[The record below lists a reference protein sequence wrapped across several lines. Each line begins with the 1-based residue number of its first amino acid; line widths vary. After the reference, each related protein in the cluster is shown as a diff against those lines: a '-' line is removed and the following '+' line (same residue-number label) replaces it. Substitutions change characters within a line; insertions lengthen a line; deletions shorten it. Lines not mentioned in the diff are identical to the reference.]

1 MQVKVEDVSSV
12 KKTLHI
18 EVPQDEVAR
27 ELDSAYNTLK
37 RTAKIK
43 GFRPGKVPRSVL
55 ERMFGK
61 DVRADVSSKLIQ
73 NSFLDAIKET
83 ELKIIGNPQV
93 DPPELDP
100 KSPYKYDATVEITP
114 EIDDIDFKGLQLKRT
129 NYSFSNDEVEAQLKM
144 LQKNLARHE
153 QISEDR
159 PVQEEDIVLID
170 YEGFKDGKPFAETGK
185 TENFSLKLGAGVISE
200 YFDSQLI
207 GMKAGDTKEI
217 TESFPE
223 DFGNK
228 TMAGNEIT
236 FQVMLHEI
244 RHEVLPEIDDVMAK
258 KVGQYENLD
267 QLKSAI
273 EDNLKQGYVKRTEQ
287 ELNEQI
293 FSTLISKTDFEAPDA
308 LVDMELQGI
317 IEEAERSFAYQNTSL
332 EQMGISK
339 EDIAYK
345 YRDTALKQVKRHLIL
360 SKVIDQEE
368 LTLSDEEID
377 KGFKDMSENFGHPL
391 ADIKKYYDENKDKLD
406 LFKHALLEKKAINL
420 IIESSKIEDVEPE
433 LETESETE
441 DKK

>member
-1 MQVKVEDVSSV
+1 MQVTVEDVSSV

-83 ELKIIGNPQV
+83 ELKIIGQPQV

-100 KSPYKYDATVEITP
+100 EAPYKYDASVEISP

-129 NYSFSNDEVEAQLKM
+129 NYSFSNDEVETQLKM

-159 PVQEEDIVLID
+159 PVREDDIVLID

-185 TENFSLKLGAGVISE
+185 TENFTLKIGAGVISE

-207 GMKAGDTKEI
+207 GMQAGGTKEI

-223 DFGNK
+223 DFANK
-228 TMAGNEIT
+228 SLAGHEIT
-236 FQVMLHEI
+236 FQVMLNEI
-244 RHEVLPEIDDVMAK
+244 RQEVLPDIDDVMAK
-258 KVGQYENLD
+258 KVGQYEDLD

-308 LVDMELQGI
+308 MVDMELQGI

-332 EQMGISK
+332 EQMGISR
-339 EDIAYK
+339 EDIAEK

-360 SKVIDQEE
+360 SKVIDQEA
-368 LTLSDEEID
+368 LSLSDDEVES
-377 KGFKDMSENFGHPL
+377 GFKEMSENFGHPL
-391 ADIKKYYDENKDKLD
+391 DDIKKYYDENKDKLD
-406 LFKHALLEKKAINL
+406 LFKHTLLEKKAINL

-433 LETESETE
+433 LETESEAE
-441 DKK
+441 EKK

>member
-1 MQVKVEDVSSV
+1 
-12 KKTLHI
+12 
-18 EVPQDEVAR
+18 
-27 ELDSAYNTLK
+27 
-37 RTAKIK
+37 
-43 GFRPGKVPRSVL
+43 
-55 ERMFGK
+55 
-61 DVRADVSSKLIQ
+61 
-73 NSFLDAIKET
+73 
-83 ELKIIGNPQV
+83 
-93 DPPELDP
+93 
-100 KSPYKYDATVEITP
+100 
-114 EIDDIDFKGLQLKRT
+114 
-129 NYSFSNDEVEAQLKM
+129 
-144 LQKNLARHE
+144 
-153 QISEDR
+153 
-159 PVQEEDIVLID
+159 
-170 YEGFKDGKPFAETGK
+170 
-185 TENFSLKLGAGVISE
+185 
-200 YFDSQLI
+200 
-207 GMKAGDTKEI
+207 MKAGDTKEI